1 MPPGSLIFKVDSFTD
16 VPFRGN
22 PAGVCL
28 LDEEVGDDWMQA
40 VAAEMN
46 VAETAFLRSTGEG
59 YSIRYFTPVAEV
71 PLCGHATLASAH
83 VLWEE
88 RREPEDVTIGFQSK
102 SGRLSSAREEGWIL
116 LDFPADPP
124 APDEAPEGLYG
135 ALGAA
140 ARRAYRSPRLG
151 ILVLEYHS
159 EEEVRSMKPDF
170 HNVRAGGFGLVSV
183 TAPSSTPDRD
193 YVVRVFAPEIGI
205 DEDPVTGAAQTCLG
219 PLWAERLGKEEIVAH
234 QISARGGVVRVRTR
248 GDRVDLL
255 GKAVT
260 VLRGE
265 LAV

>member
-1 MPPGSLIFKVDSFTD
+1 MPAGRMIFKVDSFTD

-28 LDEEVGDDWMQA
+28 LDGEVGDDWMQA

-46 VAETAFLRSTGEG
+46 VAETAFLRPTGAG
-59 YSIRYFTPVAEV
+59 YSIRYFTPAAEV

-83 VLWEE
+83 ILWEE
-88 RREPEDVTIGFQSK
+88 RREPEDVVIHLESK
-102 SGRLSSAREEGWIL
+102 GGPLASAREEGWIL

-124 APDEAPEGLYG
+124 APSEAPEGLYG

-140 ARRAYRSPRLG
+140 ADRAYRSPGLG
-151 ILVLEYHS
+151 ILVLEYPS
-159 EEEVRSMKPDF
+159 EESIRTMKPDF
-170 HNVRAGGFGLVSV
+170 RNVRAGGFGIVVV

-219 PLWAERLGKEEIVAH
+219 PLWAERLGKAELVAH
-234 QISARGGVVRVRTR
+234 QISRRGGVVRVRTK
-248 GDRVDLL
+248 GNRVDLL